1 MNNAI
6 KGKKNRAAG
15 ELFEKMIS
23 ASCDWYLSEKVAK
36 IEKQSE
42 PMKVIKPLSLG
53 RFVACFAKKSGVDY
67 KGTLAGGKAVC
78 FEAKH
83 TDTKIMP
90 RSRLEE
96 WQIDYLKEHMEMGAI
111 TFVLLSFGLERFYRI
126 PFEYWL
132 NMKQIFGKISVSEKD
147 IQKFRIPAVGGKI
160 KFLDN
165 IGC

>member
-67 KGTLAGGKAVC
+67 KARWLVV
-78 FEAKH
+78 
-83 TDTKIMP
+83 
-90 RSRLEE
+90 RL
-96 WQIDYLKEHMEMGAI
+96 YVLKQSI
-111 TFVLLSFGLERFYRI
+111 L
-126 PFEYWL
+126 
-132 NMKQIFGKISVSEKD
+132 
-147 IQKFRIPAVGGKI
+147 IQRLCRAA
-160 KFLDN
+160 D
-165 IGC
+165 